1 MNTSIDLT
9 QIVICIIGLIAALI
23 TRYAI
28 PYFKSKTT
36 DQQWAIIERWVYV
49 AVSAMETIY
58 TESGMGEAKKAEVI
72 AFVQKMCDQYG
83 FKMDIGAVE
92 LAIQEAWD
100 TLGLNNKSK
109 ITV

>member
-1 MNTSIDLT
+1 MNASIDLT
-9 QIVICIIGLIAALI
+9 QIVICIIGLIASLI
-23 TRYAI
+23 TWYAI
-28 PYFKSKTT
+28 PYVKSRTT
-36 DQQWAIIERWVYV
+36 DQQWATIERWVYV

-58 TESGMGEAKKAEVI
+58 TESGMGEVKKAEVI